1 MVAGST
7 GARIPPASPNVPAAK
22 VAVVPKDTKE
32 SGSVD
37 GEEGVGVAGSSAAGL
52 LSGLPIGTRPRF
64 GPKCGARFVMRV
76 VCERGGSGR
85 ARKTPS
91 FNPAH
96 PATFSLEPRGHH
108 TPKVVSPHTC
118 VRPLRLSDCSFLPSK
133 DPSRVPLAGGAT
145 AAATAAAPAAAIASE
160 SHNAPKQVPQTPKL
174 IPFGSARLVRC
185 RSHLP
190 ASDGACT
197 PRSPRLRSCMHP

>member
-1 MVAGST
+1 MRGGDAMVAGST
-7 GARIPPASPNVPAAK
+7 GARIPPASPNVPASK

-76 VCERGGSGR
+76 VCERGSGR

-145 AAATAAAPAAAIASE
+145 AAATAAAIATAAAPAAAIASA
-160 SHNAPKQVPQTPKL
+160 SRNAPKTRPPTP
-174 IPFGSARLVRC
+174 
-185 RSHLP
+185 
-190 ASDGACT
+190 
-197 PRSPRLRSCMHP
+197 